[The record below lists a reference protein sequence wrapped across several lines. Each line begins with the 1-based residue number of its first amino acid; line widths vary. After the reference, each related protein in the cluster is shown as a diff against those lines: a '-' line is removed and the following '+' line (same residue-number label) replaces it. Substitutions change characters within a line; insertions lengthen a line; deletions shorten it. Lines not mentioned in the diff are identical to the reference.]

1 LIAGVSLQFDSMKAE
16 REHPTILVVDD
27 DADARTTLEDILA
40 DRGFTP
46 VLATDARIGLDLVRR
61 HPPAAV
67 LLDLDMPGM
76 SGLEALPEIKAI
88 DPEIPVIILTGE
100 VRVPIVVE
108 AMRRGAYDYLTKPWR
123 PEELLLRLHRAL
135 ERRTLAEEVRSL
147 RQRLHEAAPLREL
160 MGSSPAVADVVRQV
174 EQVAGSTLTVLL
186 QGETGTGK
194 ELVARAIHAGSAYRE
209 GPFVAVDCGAMP
221 ETLIESELFG
231 HEKGAFT
238 DAHTRKPGRFQQAA
252 GGSLFLD
259 EISNL
264 SPATQAKLLRVL
276 QDRQVQ
282 PLGATVAQPV
292 DVRVI
297 AAANVSLET
306 EIRAGRFRQ
315 DLYYRVAEFIIALPA
330 LRSRPSDIRHLANRF
345 LAETRMELK
354 RPVRGFS
361 EEAMARLEVH
371 HWPGNVRELRNV
383 VRRAVLLSTDLIGPE
398 ALGAI
403 SVSEP
408 SSADG
413 RDGPAGPRP
422 TLKEVGEQ
430 AAMLAERHAIR
441 DALDASGGNKTEAAR
456 LLRTDY
462 KTLHVKMKR
471 YGVSLHDSPRRERGE
486 PPYPYKT

>member
-1 LIAGVSLQFDSMKAE
+1 LVAGGSLQFHSMTASVE
-16 REHPTILVVDD
+16 GPTVLIIDD
-27 DADARTTLEDILA
+27 DADARATLVDVLT
-40 DRGFTP
+40 DRGFASA
-46 VLATDARIGLDLVRR
+46 LAGDARTGLDLIRR
-61 HPPAAV
+61 HPPAIV

-100 VRVPIVVE
+100 VRVPTVVE

-123 PEELLLRLHRAL
+123 PDELVLRLRRAL

-147 RQRLHEAAPLREL
+147 RQRLQEAAPLREL
-160 MGSSPAVADVVRQV
+160 MGSSSAVADVVRQV
-174 EQVAGSTLTVLL
+174 EQVAGSTLTVLVE
-186 QGETGTGK
+186 GETGTGK
-194 ELVARAIHAGSAYRE
+194 ELVARAIHAHSAYRE
-209 GPFVAVDCGAMP
+209 GPFVAVDCGAIP

-264 SPATQAKLLRVL
+264 SLATQVKLLRVL
-276 QDRQVQ
+276 EDRQVR

-297 AAANVSLET
+297 AAANVSLGT
-306 EIRAGRFRQ
+306 EMAVGRFRQ
-315 DLYYRVAEFIIALPA
+315 DLYYRIAEFIIALPA
-330 LRSRPSDIRHLANRF
+330 LRSRPGDIRHLANRC

-354 RPVRGFS
+354 RPVRAFS
-361 EEAMARLEVH
+361 EEAMTRLEAH

-383 VRRAVLLSTDLIGPE
+383 VRRAVLLSTDIIGPS
-398 ALGAI
+398 ALGAL
-403 SVSEP
+403 SNSEP
-408 SSADG
+408 RPLGATEG
-413 RDGPAGPRP
+413 VAGPRR
-422 TLKEVGEQ
+422 TLKDVGEQ
-430 AAMLAERHAIR
+430 AVTLAERQAIR
-441 DALDASGGNKTEAAR
+441 EALDAAGGNKTEAAR

-462 KTLHVKMKR
+462 KTLHLKMKR
-471 YGVSLHDSPRRERGE
+471 YGLSSHESPGR
-486 PPYPYKT
+486 

>member
-1 LIAGVSLQFDSMKAE
+1 MRVDSMKAGPGS
-16 REHPTILVVDD
+16 PTILVIDD
-27 DADARTTLEDILA
+27 DADARATLEDILT

-46 VLATDARIGLDLVRR
+46 ALAADARSGLDLVRR
-61 HPPAAV
+61 HRPTVV

-76 SGLEALPEIKAI
+76 SGLEALPEIQAI

-100 VRVPIVVE
+100 ARVPTVVE

-123 PEELLLRLHRAL
+123 TEELLLRLHRAL
-135 ERRTLAEEVRSL
+135 ERRTLGDEVRSL
-147 RQRLHEAAPLREL
+147 RQRLQEAAPLREL
-160 MGSSPAVADVVRQV
+160 MGGSVAVADVVRQV

-194 ELVARAIHAGSAYRE
+194 ELVARAIHAHSTYRE
-209 GPFVAVDCGAMP
+209 GPFVAVDCGAIP

-238 DAHTRKPGRFQQAA
+238 DAHVRKPGRFQQAA

-259 EISNL
+259 EVSNL
-264 SPATQAKLLRVL
+264 SAATQSKLLRVL
-276 QDRQVQ
+276 QDRHVQ
-282 PLGATVAQPV
+282 PLGATAAQPV

-306 EIRAGRFRQ
+306 EIRTGRFRQ

-330 LRSRPSDIRHLANRF
+330 LRSRPGDIRHLANRF

-354 RPVRGFS
+354 RPVRAFS
-361 EEAMARLEVH
+361 EEAMARLETH
-371 HWPGNVRELRNV
+371 RWPGNVRELRNV
-383 VRRAVLLSTDLIGPE
+383 VRRAVLLSTDLIE
-398 ALGAI
+398 SQALGALTDTG
-403 SVSEP
+403 P
-408 SSADG
+408 SSAEA
-413 RDGPAGPRP
+413 RDGARGPRR

-430 AAMLAERHAIR
+430 AATLAERQAIR

-456 LLRTDY
+456 MLRTDY

-471 YGVSLHDSPRRERGE
+471 YGLSSRSSPDH
-486 PPYPYKT
+486 